1 MDAQGRTPGGDGTP
15 DAFTS
20 TLEIQSL
27 VTLHASRGEIFGE
40 YAGLDS
46 SGSRMLHPIPRGECP
61 NVGVSMF
68 DFGKFAKRAWRA
80 SVPVWWEQLMLLLI
94 ALVGTW
100 LAIHFGLF
108 RPTDKHAAYEVTFLI
123 AAFAI
128 VLYML
133 VAIVRA
139 INET

>member
-1 MDAQGRTPGGDGTP
+1 M
-15 DAFTS
+15 
-20 TLEIQSL
+20 
-27 VTLHASRGEIFGE
+27 
-40 YAGLDS
+40 
-46 SGSRMLHPIPRGECP
+46 
-61 NVGVSMF
+61 GVSMF

-108 RPTDKHAAYEVTFLI
+108 KPTDKHAAYEVIFLT

-133 VAIVRA
+133 VAIMRA
-139 INET
+139 IKETLDDARMVPITPSTFLEEREWRERVIRWLRPRLGDRRLCVQRAFLFGSTMHDHYTVLTWI